1 MVIYYHVRFRLYT
14 LIAEVC
20 METKSG
26 IQVTTPPAQ
35 HEFTNW
41 LQKLYWT
48 KSVISDGYQDKYKLL
63 HRQVWL
69 QTWWLL
75 IIAFSLVLWV
85 PLQVT
90 EVLV

>member
-48 KSVISDGYQDKYKLL
+48 KSVIQMVTKININCYIGKYGYKPGG
-63 HRQVWL
+63 
-69 QTWWLL
+69 
-75 IIAFSLVLWV
+75 F
-85 PLQVT
+85 
-90 EVLV
+90 